1 MRYLQ
6 CSASLTTKG
15 RELDDLLI
23 NARAVAKCRYD
34 MDGRMNGRQ

>member
-23 NARAVAKCRYD
+23 NARAVGKCRYD
-34 MDGRMNGRQ
+34 INGHMGR

>member
-6 CSASLTTKG
+6 CQASLTAKG
-15 RELDDLLI
+15 RDLDDLLI

-34 MDGRMNGRQ
+34 IDGLL

>member
-15 RELDDLLI
+15 RDMDDLLI
-23 NARAVAKCRYD
+23 NARAVGKCRYD
-34 MDGRMNGRQ
+34 IHGHLSR